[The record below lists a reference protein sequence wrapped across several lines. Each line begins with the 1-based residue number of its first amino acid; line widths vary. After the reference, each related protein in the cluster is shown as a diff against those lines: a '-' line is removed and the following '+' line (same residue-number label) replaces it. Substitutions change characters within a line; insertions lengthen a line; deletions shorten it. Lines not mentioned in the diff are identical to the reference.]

1 MQSNTTFQKIVVE
14 SLSGQMHV
22 ILPPATDINTAQDIV
37 KKTHL
42 ALLQFVFTNCLV
54 ADNYIITYQAY
65 LQKRKLYKF
74 RLKQLTN
81 SISSQLR
88 QTINLIKSDVNCDFY
103 EEYANVFYDSIRA
116 DVDRMQQRV
125 CKRCNNLGIAAD
137 KVGLVA
143 NTSVLINMLYAV
155 ELTYNNIINEI
166 ADKYGINL
174 KQIYSFFCPIGAIS
188 IATQLAACV
197 MGQDVIYQES
207 ICNDKETCSL
217 MSEIRLKLTDAA
229 LHNKA
234 RKEAF
239 ECTSDEIKK
248 LYEYR
253 DGDIFLRK
261 KEVSS

>member
-1 MQSNTTFQKIVVE
+1 MQNNTFQKIMVD
-14 SLSGQMHV
+14 SMSGQMHL
-22 ILPPATDINTAQDIV
+22 ILPPATDINTAQSIV

-42 ALLQFVFTNCLV
+42 ALLQFVFTNCLI

-81 SISSQLR
+81 NMASELR
-88 QTINLIKSDVNCDFY
+88 KTVNLIKSDVNCDFY

-143 NTSVLINMLYAV
+143 NTSVLINMLYAA
-155 ELTYNNIINEI
+155 ELTYNNIIDEI
-166 ADKYGINL
+166 SERYGINL
-174 KQIYSFFCPIGAIS
+174 KQIYSFFCPTSAINF
-188 IATQLAACV
+188 ATQLAAVV
-197 MGQDVIYQES
+197 MGNDVKYQES
-207 ICNDKETCSL
+207 ICTDKQTCSL
-217 MSEIRLKLTDAA
+217 MSEIRLKLTDTD

-234 RKEAF
+234 MKEAF

-248 LYEYR
+248 IYEYR
-253 DGDIFLRK
+253 DNNIYLRK
-261 KEVSS
+261 KEVSA

>member
-1 MQSNTTFQKIVVE
+1 MQNTTFQKIMVD
-14 SLSGQMHV
+14 SISGQMHV
-22 ILPPATDINTAQDIV
+22 ILPPATNINTAQGVV
-37 KKTHL
+37 KKTNL
-42 ALLQFVFTNCLV
+42 ALLQFVFTNCLI

-81 SISSQLR
+81 SMASELR
-88 QTINLIKSDVNCDFY
+88 KTINLIKSDVNCDFY

-125 CKRCNNLGIAAD
+125 CKRCNNLGIAPD

-143 NTSVLINMLYAV
+143 NTSVLINMLYAA
-155 ELTYNNIINEI
+155 ELTYNNIIDEI
-166 ADKYGINL
+166 SERYGINL

-188 IATQLAACV
+188 AATQLAAYV
-197 MGQDVIYQES
+197 MGNDVKHQES
-207 ICNDKETCSL
+207 ICNDKATCSL
-217 MSEIRLKLTDAA
+217 MSEIRLKLTDTD
-229 LHNKA
+229 LHDKA

-253 DGDIFLRK
+253 DGDIYLRK
-261 KEVSS
+261 AEVNA